1 MDFAL
6 PIPKKQGIDKSR
18 RSKKSY
24 IARYHRTSEMFKRLF
39 RKGRGEQREGTTVE
53 ILEEDEKQVM
63 LDEEEEA
70 LDKELA
76 DVMCDTAEFWYDTG
90 KR

>member
-1 MDFAL
+1 MKFV
-6 PIPKKQGIDKSR
+6 G
-18 RSKKSY
+18 
-24 IARYHRTSEMFKRLF
+24 EMFKRLF

-63 LDEEEEA
+63 LDEEEE
-70 LDKELA
+70 LDKEPP